1 MLLYLVLDLWPHMW
15 GRLLCLKFGKCFA
28 SEFYKKVVESC
39 ISGGK
44 CGWLPVCSK
53 KNWYVFEVVQS
64 GSK

>member
-1 MLLYLVLDLWPHMW
+1 MW